1 MAKKEGPIASNSPLT
16 IESLIMDDKTTRF
29 LPFHAINEFMRDDY
43 RAIVV
48 RSTLNALATLPA
60 EFRDPIDRLT
70 KRNVQVPG
78 FRISTKAP
86 VALRLKPTIDAF
98 FKQPQMAAAILS
110 AWSEVHSGL
119 RSQVHEL
126 LVSLGWEILPPET
139 DRTRLPG
146 FMPSWPKEEGF
157 EKLITA
163 FKAHYPENNAVDD
176 DISLM
181 VVWISGRLPY
191 QSPNESR

>member
-1 MAKKEGPIASNSPLT
+1 
-16 IESLIMDDKTTRF
+16 MDNKTTRF

-48 RSTLNALATLPA
+48 RSTLNALSTLPA
-60 EFRDPIDRLT
+60 EFRDPIDQLT

-98 FKQPQMAAAILS
+98 IRQPQMAAAILL

-126 LVSLGWEILPPET
+126 LVSRGWEILPPET

-146 FMPSWPKEEGF
+146 FMPSWPKEEDF
-157 EKLITA
+157 EKLIIA
-163 FKAHYPENNAVDD
+163 FKAHYLETDAVDD

-191 QSPNESR
+191 QSPSES

>member
-1 MAKKEGPIASNSPLT
+1 MAKKEGHIVSNLPLT
-16 IESLIMDDKTTRF
+16 IESLIMDEKTTQF

-48 RSTLNALATLPA
+48 RSTLNALSTLPA
-60 EFRDPIDRLT
+60 EYRDPIDRLT
-70 KRNVQVPG
+70 KKNVQVPG

-86 VALRLKPTIDAF
+86 VALRLKPSIDAF
-98 FKQPQMAAAILS
+98 IKQPQVAAAILS
-110 AWSEVHSGL
+110 AWAEMHSGL

-126 LVSLGWEILPPET
+126 LVSRGWEILPPET
-139 DRTRLPG
+139 DRTKLPG
-146 FMPSWPKEEGF
+146 FMPTWPKEEDF

-163 FKAHYPENNAVDD
+163 FKAHYPSNDAIDD

-191 QSPNESR
+191 QSPSES